1 MLAWMVWGA
10 YAMTIEFIYAFA
22 CVTEGVKACQY
33 ALWHFEWYIICT
45 VNTVILRICSNLPEK
60 SARCP
65 AECGGGV
72 QSLFGQCSNNLAMG
86 LS

>member
-1 MLAWMVWGA
+1 MLAWMVWGT

-45 VNTVILRICSNLPEK
+45 INTVILRICSNGSEIGVPG
-60 SARCP
+60 CP
-65 AECGGGV
+65 VECGWGV
-72 QSLFGQCSNNLAMG
+72 GANCYLCNAKL
-86 LS
+86 